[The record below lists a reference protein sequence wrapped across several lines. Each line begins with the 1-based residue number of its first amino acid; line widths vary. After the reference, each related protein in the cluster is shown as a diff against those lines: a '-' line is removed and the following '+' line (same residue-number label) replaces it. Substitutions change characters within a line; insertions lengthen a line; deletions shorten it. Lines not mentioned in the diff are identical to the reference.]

1 MEFKFNFRKPEG
13 EINEWLSSGN
23 DEVNNHAERLQK
35 EENIRKFVEVIPNN
49 SLKIEGDKY
58 KINNLRVGD
67 CFLSYI
73 SSEDIQSDT
82 LDTIQ
87 LANKDHSDLIP
98 GIYEGGLKIWECT
111 LDLIN
116 YLQENDIV
124 KKGMNILD
132 LGCGAGLAGIFAY
145 LKGAN
150 VDFQDYNEEVLRH
163 LTIKNVLLNVN
174 EQMTEVPKLCRFFAG
189 DWKSIHD
196 HFNKIFLEC
205 PKYDIILT
213 SETIYN
219 PANQQDLLQL
229 MKTTLKSN
237 GRIYLAAKTY
247 YFGVGG
253 GLRQFEEEVGK
264 EGVFT
269 AEVCQVFNI
278 GVQREIILLQF
289 R

>member
-23 DEVNNHAERLQK
+23 DEVNNHPERLQK
-35 EENIRKFVEVIPNN
+35 EENIRKFVEVIPDN

-58 KINNLRVGD
+58 KINNLKIGD

-87 LANKDHSDLIP
+87 LASKNHSDLIP

-150 VDFQDYNEEVLRH
+150 VDFQDY
-163 LTIKNVLLNVN
+163 
-174 EQMTEVPKLCRFFAG
+174 
-189 DWKSIHD
+189 
-196 HFNKIFLEC
+196 
-205 PKYDIILT
+205 
-213 SETIYN
+213 
-219 PANQQDLLQL
+219 
-229 MKTTLKSN
+229 
-237 GRIYLAAKTY
+237 AK
-247 YFGVGG
+247 
-253 GLRQFEEEVGK
+253 
-264 EGVFT
+264 
-269 AEVCQVFNI
+269 
-278 GVQREIILLQF
+278 
-289 R
+289 